1 MDWQDCHPIALPVAD
16 RLRHPGLQKP
26 QVSLVDIRPA
36 ASTLLE
42 QNFDLTLRMQNPN
55 RLPIKAS
62 GLNLT

>member
-16 RLRHPGLQKP
+16 RLQHPGLQKP

-42 QNFDLTLRMQNPN
+42 QNFDADPAFAEPQPAA
-55 RLPIKAS
+55 IKAS